1 MFDKL
6 RWKSRAS
13 VEPSVN
19 VASSTSST
27 LADSQKPNAT
37 SFYNL
42 PSELRI
48 NIYELVAHDTKLSLF
63 AARSRT
69 QAPSLLFVSRQ
80 VLAEYRPIL
89 LSIAPVRV
97 HVQNYDFRPLMRVV
111 GSLYSS
117 ELKALRAN
125 PNLTIMLNLKDF
137 NVTDRTSLAS
147 LRRWAVKR
155 AEHLDRLPWSYKLV
169 KSLPSRVHYTI
180 AVAQLD
186 RLERSMTAVRTL
198 QKSVHESLV
207 AEIEPIACLLL
218 ERCISWEAAISHV
231 WQAGAS
237 EQICIE

>member
-1 MFDKL
+1 MGQT
-6 RWKSRAS
+6 A
-13 VEPSVN
+13 N
-19 VASSTSST
+19 VALPTSST
-27 LADSQKPNAT
+27 LAVCQKPNAT
-37 SFYNL
+37 SFYEL

-48 NIYELVAHDTKLSLF
+48 HIYELVAHDTKLSLF
-63 AARSRT
+63 AARSTT
-69 QAPSLLFVSRQ
+69 QAPSLLLVSRQ

-117 ELKALRAN
+117 ELKALRLN
-125 PNLTIMLNLKDF
+125 PNLTVILNLKNF
-137 NVTDRTSLAS
+137 NVTDGASIAS

-169 KSLPSRVHYTI
+169 KSVPNRVHYTI

-186 RLERSMTAVRTL
+186 RLEKSMTAVRTL

-218 ERCISWEAAISHV
+218 ERCISWEATISHV
-231 WQAGAS
+231 YQAGAS
-237 EQICIE
+237 EQIFID